1 MHNTP
6 LLPYLQLGE
15 SESTTRTDLGVVAL
29 RRAVH
34 DRADRT
40 LGRTGED
47 GLRLLDAVL
56 PPAVLAGRLV
66 EPGANVPLPVLM
78 EVAIRNHM
86 ITLHHLDGLFVVCR
100 VPAMEVKHTWLKE
113 IPNIGDTFTAG
124 WHRMAYVKMDAHTIA
139 TLLGPRVAPRAK
151 HYRNY
156 NLQSK
161 LSSPKLYYI

>member
-1 MHNTP
+1 MP
-6 LLPYLQLGE
+6 ML
-15 SESTTRTDLGVVAL
+15 SEGKTTTRTDLGVVAL

-40 LGRTGED
+40 LGRARED

-100 VPAMEVKHTWLKE
+100 VPQQKCVQTNTIK
-113 IPNIGDTFTAG
+113 AG
-124 WHRMAYVKMDAHTIA
+124 K
-139 TLLGPRVAPRAK
+139 
-151 HYRNY
+151 
-156 NLQSK
+156 
-161 LSSPKLYYI
+161 